1 MADQVNLKAEKR
13 DDMGSAAVG
22 RLRRG
27 GKIPGVVYGST
38 QDSYAVQIEA
48 NTIKE
53 ILRNS
58 ASQQILVNLQIEG
71 AKEANKLALIQDIQQ
86 HSISGEI
93 LHIDFNAV
101 KEDSE
106 IHARVPIELT
116 GEPVGIKQGGIL
128 DTLLHDIE
136 VHCLP
141 KDLPATLQ
149 FDVSGLD
156 IGDSLSI
163 ASAEFP
169 EGVSASLEGEV
180 LIAIVNETRAAM
192 SEGDGEA
199 EEGEGEGEAE
209 GEGGED
215 KEGGNDDQQEAS

>member
-71 AKEANKLALIQDIQQ
+71 AKEANKLAW
-86 HSISGEI
+86 
-93 LHIDFNAV
+93 
-101 KEDSE
+101 
-106 IHARVPIELT
+106 
-116 GEPVGIKQGGIL
+116 
-128 DTLLHDIE
+128 LL
-136 VHCLP
+136 
-141 KDLPATLQ
+141 
-149 FDVSGLD
+149 
-156 IGDSLSI
+156 
-163 ASAEFP
+163 
-169 EGVSASLEGEV
+169 
-180 LIAIVNETRAAM
+180 
-192 SEGDGEA
+192 
-199 EEGEGEGEAE
+199 
-209 GEGGED
+209 
-215 KEGGNDDQQEAS
+215 

>member
-199 EEGEGEGEAE
+199 EEGEGEGE